1 MLFPTE
7 FDVIVVGGGHA
18 GTEAALASA
27 RTGQKTLLLT
37 HNIETLGQMSCNPSI
52 GGIGKGH
59 LVKEVDALGGA
70 MAIATDESGI
80 QFRIL
85 NSSKGPA
92 VRATRAQADRILYKA
107 AIRSRLEN
115 QPNLWLFQQAV
126 DDLMVEGD
134 RVVGAVTQ
142 IGLQFRARAVVL
154 TAGTFLDGKI
164 HVGLQNYSAGRAGD
178 PPALSLSARLKEL
191 KLPQGRLKTGTP
203 PRIDGRSIDFSQ
215 LAEQP
220 GDLDPVP
227 VFSYMGNAAM
237 HPRQVPCWVT
247 HTNAQTHDIIRNGLD
262 RSPMYTGVIEG
273 VGPRYCPSIEDK
285 IHRFASKESHQ
296 IFLEPEGLTTN
307 EFYPNGISTSLP
319 FDVQL
324 ALVRSMKGMENA
336 FILRPGYA
344 IEYDYFDPRG
354 LKSTLETRAIKGLFF
369 AGQINGTTG
378 YEEAAAQGLLAGLN
392 AALQTKGEES
402 WTPGRSEAYLGVL
415 VDDLTTQGVAEP
427 YRMFTSRA
435 EYRLSLREDN
445 ADMRLT
451 EIGRKLGV
459 VGDAQWQAFETK
471 RESVARE
478 LERLRSTWVNP
489 RILAAAESER
499 VVGQAIEREY
509 NLADLLRRPGVEYD
523 TLMSMNGVEG
533 QALAGPGVEDPA
545 VKEQVEIQ
553 LKYSGYIDRQAREV
567 ERHDYYENL
576 KLPDNL
582 DYLEIAALSIE
593 VRQKLDKQ
601 RPETLGQASRIS
613 GVTPAAISLLLVH
626 LKKRGAKGFTSVPAA
641 SEEAAQ

>member
-27 RTGQKTLLLT
+27 RMGQKTLLLT

-59 LVKEVDALGGA
+59 LVKEVDAMGGA

-107 AIRSRLEN
+107 AIRTRLEN

-126 DDLMVEGD
+126 DDLIVEGD

-142 IGLQFRARAVVL
+142 IGLKFLARAVVL

-164 HVGLQNYSAGRAGD
+164 HVGLNNYSAGRAGD
-178 PPALSLSARLKEL
+178 PPAISLSARLKEL

-203 PRIDGRSIDFSQ
+203 PRIDGRTIDFSVMQ
-215 LAEQP
+215 EQP

-227 VFSYMGNAAM
+227 VFSVMGNTAM

-247 HTNAQTHDIIRNGLD
+247 HTNSQTHDIIRAGLD

-285 IHRFASKESHQ
+285 IHRFSGKESHQ
-296 IFLEPEGLTTN
+296 IFLEPEGLTTH

-319 FDVQL
+319 FDVQI
-324 ALVRSMKGMENA
+324 ALVQSMKGMENA
-336 FILRPGYA
+336 HILRPGYA

-354 LKSTLETRAIKGLFF
+354 LKASLETKAVAGLFF

-378 YEEAAAQGLLAGLN
+378 YEEAAAQGMLAGLN
-392 AALQTKGEES
+392 AALLTQDKDA
-402 WTPGRSEAYLGVL
+402 WVPGRSEAYLGVL
-415 VDDLTTQGVAEP
+415 VDDLITQGVQEP

-451 EIGRKLGV
+451 EIGRALGC

-471 RESVARE
+471 REAVARE

-499 VVGQAIEREY
+499 IVGQAIEREY
-509 NLADLLRRPGVEYD
+509 SLADLLRRPNVAYD
-523 TLMSMNGVEG
+523 TLMSMTGMEG

-545 VKEQVEIQ
+545 VREQVEIQ
-553 LKYSGYIDRQAREV
+553 LKYAGYIERQSKEI
-567 ERHDYYENL
+567 ERHEHYENL
-576 KLPDNL
+576 ALPEGFNYL
-582 DYLEIAALSIE
+582 DIGALSVE

-626 LKKRGAKGFTSVPAA
+626 LKKRGFG
-641 SEEAAQ
+641 AAQTTTLKDEVVE